1 MSVYY
6 IEAKVDSATVL
17 YTLDAT
23 TDIAYS
29 LVSSISSH
37 PVENGSNISDNI
49 FNQNKTVSF
58 SGFIS
63 DVKSITNQTNMP
75 TKDYIEGLEKIRD
88 EKILFTLYFSS
99 NLAPLPN
106 CFFESVDIEQGGDQ
120 GSIETDTSLINSFKV
135 KLAIKQ
141 LRLVDAA
148 VKSTIT
154 SDELANQ
161 TTTEEN
167 APGATSFA
175 DPSSTDESLFQRGQ
189 DNWSTGFS
197 TFTGQQ

>member
-6 IEAKVDSATVL
+6 IEAKVKDSIVL

-37 PVENGSNISDNI
+37 PVEEGSNISDNI

-58 SGFIS
+58 SGYIS

-88 EKILFTLYFSS
+88 EKILFILYFSS
-99 NLAPLPN
+99 NLAPLTN
-106 CFFESVDIEQGGDQ
+106 CFFESVDIEQGGDT
-120 GSIETDTSLINSFKV
+120 GSIETDTFLINSYKV

-148 VKSTIT
+148 VKSIIT

-167 APGATSFA
+167 TPGATNFA
-175 DPSSTDESLFQRGQ
+175 DPSSTDESLLDRGL
-189 DNWSTGFS
+189 DNTSNGFS
-197 TFTGQQ
+197 TFIGLQ